1 MSGEIITTIVAA
13 LVAAVSGP
21 IGSWVGRKVERAK
34 YEAEVGKL
42 RAELKDKIAEVKSH
56 ELENVRK
63 ASDILMESIVPPL
76 QDEINKLRNDV
87 QRLNVALERIWGC
100 PHVERCP
107 VKYELLLFPSS
118 VGEHKAGNTD
128 GGDRNR
134 TAGETDP
141 DRTSAEQRGKRGDVH
156 RYGD

>member
-21 IGSWVGRKVERAK
+21 IGSWVGRNVERAK

-107 VKYELLLFPSS
+107 VKYELLLFPAS
-118 VGEHKAGNTD
+118 VGERQAGNAD
-128 GGDRNR
+128 RGDRD
-134 TAGETDP
+134 TAAGEADP
-141 DRTSAEQRGKRGDVH
+141 GGTNADPGGEHGSGHGNGD
-156 RYGD
+156 

>member
-1 MSGEIITTIVAA
+1 MSGELITTIVAA
-13 LVAAVSGP
+13 LVAAVAGP
-21 IGSWVGRKVERAK
+21 LGSWVGRRVERAK
-34 YEAEVGKL
+34 YEVEVGKL

-63 ASDILMESIVPPL
+63 ASDILMKSIVPPL

-107 VKYELLLFPSS
+107 VKYELLLYPTSS
-118 VGEHKAGNTD
+118 GEHQTGNADPGDHHPAGGNAD
-128 GGDRNR
+128 P
-134 TAGETDP
+134 AGAG
-141 DRTSAEQRGKRGDVH
+141 AEP
-156 RYGD
+156 

>member
-107 VKYELLLFPSS
+107 VKYELLLFPTSA
-118 VGEHKAGNTD
+118 GERQAGNAD
-128 GGDRNR
+128 GGDSHVDGGKPEQPGTR
-134 TAGETDP
+134 ADP
-141 DRTSAEQRGKRGDVH
+141 
-156 RYGD
+156 

>member
-1 MSGEIITTIVAA
+1 MSGEVITIIVSA
-13 LVAAVSGP
+13 LVAAVAGP
-21 IGSWVGRKVERAK
+21 LGSWIGRKVERAK
-34 YEAEVGKL
+34 YEVEVGKL

-107 VKYELLLFPSS
+107 VKYELLLYPSS
-118 VGEHKAGNTD
+118 VGDNQAGNTD
-128 GGDRNR
+128 RGDRH
-134 TAGETDP
+134 TEGGETDQAGT
-141 DRTSAEQRGKRGDVH
+141 DADQ
-156 RYGD
+156 

>member
-1 MSGEIITTIVAA
+1 MSGELITTIVAS
-13 LVAAVSGP
+13 LVAAVAGP
-21 IGSWVGRKVERAK
+21 LGSWVGRRVERAK
-34 YEAEVGKL
+34 YEVEVGKL

-63 ASDILMESIVPPL
+63 ASDILMQSIVPPL

-107 VKYELLLFPSS
+107 VKYELLLYPTSS
-118 VGEHKAGNTD
+118 GEHQTGNADPGDHHPAGGNAD
-128 GGDRNR
+128 P
-134 TAGETDP
+134 AGTG
-141 DRTSAEQRGKRGDVH
+141 AEP
-156 RYGD
+156 